1 MIFSA
6 IAVKLASLNF
16 PENYQFRLKQSDEIP
31 FIFCSIRKKW
41 LLLTPEEWVRQHV
54 VQFLIL
60 EKKYSKSAINTEVIV
75 NTNGMKKRADVIVF
89 KKEKPFIVVECKAP
103 SVPITQ
109 ETFDQIA
116 RYNLQIG
123 ADFLMVTNGLNH
135 YFCQMDMENQKY
147 IFLEE
152 LPDKS

>member
-1 MIFSA
+1 M
-6 IAVKLASLNF
+6 
-16 PENYQFRLKQSDEIP
+16 
-31 FIFCSIRKKW
+31 
-41 LLLTPEEWVRQHV
+41 TPEEWVRQNV
-54 VQFLIL
+54 VQFLIQ
-60 EKKYSKSAINTEVIV
+60 EKKYAQSAINTELIV
-75 NTNGMKKRADVIVF
+75 ELNGMKKRADIIVF
-89 KKEKPFIVVECKAP
+89 KKEKPFIIVECKAP
-103 SVPITQ
+103 SVPISQ